1 MNSEVELQRIGD
13 EGVVLLTLNAPE
25 RRNALT
31 VEMAN
36 QISSTLTQLESDES
50 VRALVITGE
59 GTAFCAGAA
68 LATLRNADNQ
78 VLHSIY
84 DSFLRVAASP
94 LPTIAALN
102 GATVGAGV
110 NLALACDLRIATPQ
124 TKVDVRFLRLGLH
137 PGGGSTWMLS
147 RLVGPQGASSLILF
161 GEVLVGRRCQE
172 AGFAW
177 EIVDD
182 DRLLPRAIELA
193 TKAAEVNPLLLRRA
207 KETLGRASE
216 MSHEEAIQLELMHQ
230 LWSLD
235 QPGWKK
241 QFAVD

>member
-1 MNSEVELQRIGD
+1 MNSEVKLQRIGD
-13 EGVVLLTLNAPE
+13 AGVVVLTLNAPE

-36 QISSTLTQLESDES
+36 LISMTLTEIEGDES

-59 GTAFCAGAA
+59 GSAFCAGAA
-68 LATLRNADNQ
+68 LSTLRNADEE
-78 VLHSIY
+78 VLQKLY
-84 DSFLRVAASP
+84 NSFLRVATSP

-110 NLALACDLRIATPQ
+110 NLALACDLRIATPR
-124 TKVDVRFLRLGLH
+124 TKVDARFLRLGLH

-147 RLVGPQGASSLILF
+147 RLLGPQGASSLILF
-161 GEVLVGRRCQE
+161 GEVLIGHRCRE
-172 AGFAW
+172 TGFAW
-177 EIVDD
+177 EVVDD
-182 DRLLPRAIELA
+182 VRLVPRAIELA
-193 TKAAEVNPLLLRRA
+193 AKAAAVDPFLLRRA
-207 KETLGRASE
+207 KETLRRASDI
-216 MSHEEAIQLELMHQ
+216 SHNEAIQLELTHQ

-235 QPGWKK
+235 QPAWKH